1 MKKIEII
8 LDDAGLLEQLII
20 DGENKFHREETAAS
34 VLTITLTEKYGG
46 EPNLTVELEKLIQY

>member
-20 DGENKFHREETAAS
+20 DGENKFHRS
-34 VLTITLTEKYGG
+34 FMKYY
-46 EPNLTVELEKLIQY
+46 NIFR